1 MDRARSGSLLRSMRK
16 AHLLGPVAHGWGESR
31 AYENLMQ
38 SPKSLTLLDFPLN
51 RPPSEIRGRVRVL
64 SRLGPV
70 TALIPAGYDPV
81 PILNAG
87 ALDVLRR
94 DGTVEELAAKLKA
107 NQRWAATASFP
118 APSGQRDLTASMPK
132 HRTQRVLLQVLLH
145 SPAPWCCH
153 ELSLLLGSGNQ
164 PLSRPALRA
173 RIERL
178 QPHLSR
184 HGLVIATSGRWQRIA
199 YSLLSRTTSRPS
211 VQ

>member
-1 MDRARSGSLLRSMRK
+1 MRK
-16 AHLLGPVAHGWGESR
+16 THLLAPMTHEWGESI

-38 SPKSLTLLDFPLN
+38 YPKSLTVLDFPLN
-51 RPPSEIRGRVRVL
+51 HPPSEIKGRVRAL

-70 TALIPAGYDPV
+70 TALAPSGYDPV
-81 PILNAG
+81 PILDAG

-94 DGTVEELAAKLKA
+94 DGAVEELAAKRMA
-107 NQRWAATASFP
+107 NQRWAATAPFP
-118 APSGQRDLTASMPK
+118 ASSGRRGLTASMPK
-132 HRTQRVLLQVLLH
+132 HRTQRVLLQVLLR

-178 QPHLSR
+178 QPHLSH
-184 HGLVIATSGRWQRIA
+184 HGLMIVTSGRWKRIA
-199 YSLLSRTTSRPS
+199 YRLLPRTT
-211 VQ
+211 